1 MLFLDIFS
9 QLLCIVCGCGCE
21 YVCTKLKVKSL
32 SHVRLCKPMDGS
44 PPGSSIHG
52 ILQARILAWVAIF
65 FSRGS
70 SGPGIELRSPALQAD
85 SLPFEPPGNPD
96 MCIISIYFFIVFSS
110 LLYLLFI
117 VAIWSLSHV
126 WLWDPHGLQHA
137 RLPRPSLSSGVC
149 LNSGALS
156 QWCHPAI
163 ASSVI
168 PVPSCL
174 RSFPAYSFY
183 YMLTYKTLT
192 FVHDNVPVTLCLP
205 SHGTLFFSSFV
216 SL

>member
-1 MLFLDIFS
+1 MIDSKLMEQLTSSFLFCFVLFVFSPKVFMLFLDIFS
-9 QLLCIVCGCGCE
+9 RLLCIVCGCGCQ

-32 SHVRLCKPMDGS
+32 SHVQLCKPMDCS

-70 SGPGIELRSPALQAD
+70 SGPGIELRPPALHAD
-85 SLPFEPPGNPD
+85 SLPFEPPGNPNV
-96 MCIISIYFFIVFSS
+96 CIISIYFFIVFSS

-137 RLPRPSLSSGVC
+137 RLPRPSLSSRVC
-149 LNSGALS
+149 LNSGPLS

-163 ASSVI
+163 SSSVI
-168 PVPSCL
+168 PSP
-174 RSFPAYSFY
+174 PA
-183 YMLTYKTLT
+183 
-192 FVHDNVPVTLCLP
+192 
-205 SHGTLFFSSFV
+205 FSLSQHIVFTIC
-216 SL
+216 